1 MNKLFNIGKNTMVK
15 DRYKQGW
22 VWEEIRGNKKKKE
35 NVYICETKGNM
46 NISKI
51 WKVRLNVSNY
61 L

>member
-1 MNKLFNIGKNTMVK
+1 MAGSGKKSERT
-15 DRYKQGW
+15 
-22 VWEEIRGNKKKKE
+22 KKKE